1 MIDNPDIAE
10 GRFVSSV
17 MRLRRFRFPLIVA
30 FYLLTIP
37 VAYLGA
43 FYIRFDFKIPERYW
57 LVILHTFVVLFFSRL
72 LVYSIFRVYFSSWQF
87 TSLQDLVDIVKAVV
101 LGSVLF
107 LALAAF
113 LGQMDDFPRSI
124 LPIDAIISIFLIAGV
139 RLFFRYGYEGFGQA
153 ARHKKNK
160 RVLIVGAGFGGNLAV
175 HEIMTNRTLGII
187 PVGFVDDNIYLKGTK
202 REGVP
207 VLGNTNDIPAFVARY
222 AIDEVVV
229 AIPSGAHKDIVRIT
243 EICKNAGVLVK
254 ILPSAGKFIQD
265 ETYTGHLKNVLTD
278 DLLGR
283 RVIKFSQESDLIRM
297 KHEIEDKIVFISG
310 AGGSIGSELCR
321 QVALYNPRL
330 LIMYERYET
339 SLSDLEIEIRK
350 VFPTQEILPVLGDI
364 LDTKKVDQILQT
376 YPVNLIY
383 HAAAYKH
390 VPVMEREPLE
400 GVRNN
405 IFGTY
410 RLGELAIKNGVK
422 KFVIISTDK
431 AVKPSS
437 IMGATKRVAELI
449 AQHLNSPACQ
459 FIAVRFGNV
468 IGSNGSVIPLFKKQ
482 IIEGGPITVTHKEM
496 TRYFMAIS
504 EAVQLVLM
512 AGTIGKGGEIF
523 LLDMGKPIKILEVAE
538 ALIRRSGLIPNKDI
552 DIVFTG
558 IRPGEKLH
566 EELFWSGEGIVPT
579 ENKLITMLK
588 PDKLVESEWL
598 DRVNMLELDVA
609 DANIENIIRGLHLLV
624 NDFTTH
630 VESDV
635 LGAKTI

>member
-1 MIDNPDIAE
+1 MENQNIAE
-10 GRFVSSV
+10 GMFVSSV
-17 MRLRRFRFPLIVA
+17 MRLRRFRLFFVVA
-30 FYLLTIP
+30 FYLLAIP
-37 VAYLGA
+37 VSYLGA

-57 LVILHTFVVLFFSRL
+57 LVIFHTFVLLFFSRL
-72 LVYSIFRVYFSSWQF
+72 LVYSILRIYYSSWQF

-101 LGSVLF
+101 LGSVFF
-107 LALAAF
+107 LAVGALF
-113 LGQMDDFPRSI
+113 EQMGDFPRSI
-124 LPIDAIISIFLIAGV
+124 LAIDAIITIFLIAGV
-139 RLFFRYGYEGFGQA
+139 RLFFRYGYEGWG
-153 ARHKKNK
+153 RMHSHTKNK

-187 PVGFVDDNIYLKGTK
+187 PVCFVDDNIYLKGTK

-207 VLGNTNDIPAFVARY
+207 VLGNTKDIPLLVLRY

-243 EICKNAGVLVK
+243 EICKSAGVLVK
-254 ILPSAGKFIQD
+254 VLPSAGKFIQD
-265 ETYTGHLKNVLTD
+265 DTYTGHLKNVLTD

-297 KHEIEDKIVFISG
+297 QHEVEDKIVFISG

-339 SLSDLEIEIRK
+339 SLSDLEIEMRK
-350 VFPTQEILPVLGDI
+350 VFPEQQILPVLGDI
-364 LDTKKVDQILQT
+364 LDTKKVNQILQT

-449 AQHLNSPACQ
+449 AQHLNSEACQ

-482 IIEGGPITVTHKEM
+482 IVEGGPLTVTHEEM

-538 ALIRRSGLIPNKDI
+538 ALIRRSGLTPNKDI

-588 PDKLVESEWL
+588 PDKVVNSEWL

-609 DANIENIIRGLHLLV
+609 DSNIENIIRRLHLLV
-624 NDFTTH
+624 NDFTTN

-635 LGAKTI
+635 RSAKSI

>member
-1 MIDNPDIAE
+1 MIDNQDIAE
-10 GRFVSSV
+10 GRFVPSV
-17 MRLRRFRFPLIVA
+17 ARLRRFRLPLIVA
-30 FYLLTIP
+30 FYLITIP

-57 LVILHTFVVLFFSRL
+57 PVILHTFVVLFFSRL
-72 LVYSIFRVYFSSWQF
+72 LVYSILRVYFSSWQF

-107 LALAAF
+107 LALAG
-113 LGQMDDFPRSI
+113 LLEQMDDFPMSI
-124 LPIDAIISIFLIAGV
+124 LAIDAIINIFLIAGI
-139 RLFFRYGYEGFGQA
+139 RLFFRYSYEGFGQA
-153 ARHKKNK
+153 FRHTKNK

-207 VLGNTNDIPAFVARY
+207 VLGNTNDIPAFVTRY

-229 AIPSGAHKDIVRIT
+229 AIPSAAHKDIVRIT
-243 EICKNAGVLVK
+243 EICKNAGAFVK
-254 ILPSAGKFIQD
+254 ILPSARKFIQD
-265 ETYTGHLKNVLTD
+265 ETYTGHLKDVLTD

-297 KHEIEDKIVFISG
+297 KHEIEDNIVFISG

-321 QVALYNPRL
+321 QAALYHPRL
-330 LIMYERYET
+330 LIMYERHET
-339 SLSDLEIEIRK
+339 SLSDLEIEMRK

-376 YPVNLIY
+376 YPVDLIY

-400 GVRNN
+400 GARNN

-422 KFVIISTDK
+422 KFVLISTDK

-482 IIEGGPITVTHKEM
+482 IVGGGPITVTHKEM

-538 ALIRRSGLIPNKDI
+538 ALIRRSGLMPNKDI

-579 ENKLITMLK
+579 QNKLINHAK
-588 PDKLVESEWL
+588 PDKIVDSKWL

-635 LGAKTI
+635 LSAKSI